1 MMSHF
6 QPPNRRQANEPHAS
20 LKLKASG
27 FLLGSAQVVL
37 IFIPMQRLDLFGSAE
52 FEMPNMT
59 LNLGI
64 LARRAH
70 GLLIIPRLLLSSLSR
85 NQTASVFLGLG
96 QTFCRPDVTRYVLTP
111 STRSIKAGLSPS
123 LIEER
128 VLAVCNSFDKVPA
141 DKLTL
146 DSNFMKD
153 LGLDSLDHI
162 EIIMEIEN
170 EFWFEI
176 PDVDAEKLLTPRDI
190 VEHVWAVA
198 LKAERIE

>member
-1 MMSHF
+1 
-6 QPPNRRQANEPHAS
+6 
-20 LKLKASG
+20 
-27 FLLGSAQVVL
+27 
-37 IFIPMQRLDLFGSAE
+37 
-52 FEMPNMT
+52 
-59 LNLGI
+59 
-64 LARRAH
+64 
-70 GLLIIPRLLLSSLSR
+70 
-85 NQTASVFLGLG
+85 LG
-96 QTFCRPDVTRYVLTP
+96 QTLCRPNTTRYVLT
-111 STRSIKAGLSPS
+111 SSIRNIKAGLSPS

-141 DKLTL
+141 DKLNL